1 MNIVC
6 NGEKRKIESENVGAA
21 LVELGYDE
29 AIVATA
35 VNGEFVPISARSQTP
50 LVDNDRLE
58 VLAPMAG
65 G

>member
-6 NGEKRKIESENVGAA
+6 NGVQREIKSENVAAA
-21 LVELGYDE
+21 LVELGYDD
-29 AIVATA
+29 AVVATA
-35 VNGEFVPISARSQTP
+35 VNGEFVPITARPQTP
-50 LVDNDRLE
+50 LVYDDRLE

>member
-6 NGEKRKIESENVGAA
+6 NGEKRDLKSENVAAA
-21 LVELGYDE
+21 LVELGYDD
-29 AIVATA
+29 AVVATA
-35 VNGEFVPISARSQTP
+35 VNGEFVPITARLRTP